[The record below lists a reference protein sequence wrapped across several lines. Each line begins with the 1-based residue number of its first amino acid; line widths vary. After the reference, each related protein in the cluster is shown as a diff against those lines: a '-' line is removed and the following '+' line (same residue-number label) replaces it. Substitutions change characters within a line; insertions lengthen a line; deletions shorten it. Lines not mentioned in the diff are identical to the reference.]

1 VGPFDGKKKR
11 VRDCILLPIFDHYP
25 APRLQILYEV
35 KSPYVVGFYGSCF
48 SEADLSILME
58 YMDGG
63 SLDTIYRRLGTI
75 PEDMLARIAG
85 DILKVCGHVVAR
97 RAM

>member
-1 VGPFDGKKKR
+1 MLV
-11 VRDCILLPIFDHYP
+11 PIFNENDYQTP
-25 APRLQILYEV
+25 NFMPRNPRLQILYEV

-58 YMDGG
+58 YLDGG

-75 PEDMLARIAG
+75 PEDMLARITG
-85 DILKVCGHVVAR
+85 DILKVCGQVVAS
-97 RAM
+97 RAK